1 VQWTEEFRGIASG
14 FSDLWLE
21 KVTFKT
27 SRKVS
32 LEEIMDEDT
41 PIAGLVQSI
50 EKLELDAES
59 LTEMVPDF
67 AVLKSKLPP
76 ELHGG
81 EDSFLDTSSDNI
93 SELRSEVQEL
103 LIAKL
108 LQHGGGRS

>member
-14 FSDLWLE
+14 VSDLWLE
-21 KVTFKT
+21 KVIFKT

-41 PIAGLVQSI
+41 PIGGLVQSI

-59 LTEMVPDF
+59 LTEMVPEL